1 MQSGDCDDSNELTY
15 FGAVE
20 ICDGEDNNCNT
31 EIDESSTKN
40 WYIDFDGDGFG
51 SNSDIIQDCTQ
62 PVGYVDNNFD
72 CDDTKTESNPDEA
85 EICDGEDKRL

>member
-1 MQSGDCDDSNELTY
+1 MGSH
-15 FGAVE
+15 
-20 ICDGEDNNCNT
+20 DGEDNNCNT

-72 CDDTKTESNPDEA
+72 CDDTRTESNPDEV
-85 EICDGEDKRL
+85 EICDGEDNDCNGVLDDNAIDGETV